1 MGGRESIITGLINKK
16 KDLEQIKSGK
26 PLFFIWKLIIG
37 LVVLIFSVIVGF
49 QLFTNTEFIN

>member
-37 LVVLIFSVIVGF
+37 
-49 QLFTNTEFIN
+49 